1 MKRLLVMRHAKSDW
15 HSGAASDHERP
26 LNDRGLAAARTM
38 GIVLARMGEVPD
50 LAITSSAVRATT
62 TIEEAAAAG
71 GWRTQIT
78 IDRSLYGTSPDGAVA
93 VVTRTPDEIER
104 LMLVGHQPAWGGLV
118 YQLTGA
124 ATQMKTAT
132 VAIIDL
138 MVGATWQSHDVLTGE
153 LVALLQPRHFA
164 DLDWRSPATE

>member
-15 HSGAASDHERP
+15 HSGASSDHERP
-26 LNDRGLAAARTM
+26 LNDRGMAAARTM
-38 GIVLARMGEVPD
+38 GIVLDRIGEVPD
-50 LAITSSAVRATT
+50 LAITSSAVRARTT
-62 TIEEAAAAG
+62 LEVAAKAG
-71 GWRTQIT
+71 GWRTEIT
-78 IDRSLYGTSPDGAVA
+78 VDRSLYGTSPDGALG

-124 ATQMKTAT
+124 ATQMKTGT

-138 MVGATWQSHDVLTGE
+138 MVGTTWQPHDVLSGE

-164 DLDWRSPATE
+164 DLDWRPPSTE